1 MVRLCFTVSGGVGG
15 MFWCGVVYVYT
26 HASFSNVTD
35 ADLGALASPETGVME
50 RVVIFPLCT
59 ENGQFSKLFSG

>member
-1 MVRLCFTVSGGVGG
+1 

-59 ENGQFSKLFSG
+59 ENGRFNKLFSG